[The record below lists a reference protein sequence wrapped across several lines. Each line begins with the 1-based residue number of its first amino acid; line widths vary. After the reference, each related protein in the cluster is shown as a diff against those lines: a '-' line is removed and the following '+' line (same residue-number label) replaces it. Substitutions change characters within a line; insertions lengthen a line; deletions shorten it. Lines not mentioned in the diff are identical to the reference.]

1 MNQEYEPA
9 MISMSE
15 RINEIGREI
24 SCAGNAP
31 LALDATGQAWYIE
44 SGSVDI
50 FLVECIDGVE
60 QTAPKHLVRT
70 QAAHLFPSV
79 KPHVAETTLQL
90 IAKGLPHSVV
100 KQVSLSELAR
110 LAPVPTEELIDAWIL
125 DLTHAFSKDF
135 FDQPLPDLR
144 IEMNAKADLVGHTI
158 STRRGVIW
166 LDIHT
171 DSSDRGLFMGVVD
184 AAEYKIG
191 DGEVAN
197 PLPLTPDSWLEF
209 SSSRLIPDTS
219 SSAQLIKSNRLLP
232 ALEAFHDLV
241 LSTERLNRVFAT
253 ADQTNVERESSFT
266 RRSDENEARDR
277 LLGVS
282 TSRSDDDTS
291 GRQSPLKR
299 TLDEIGNYEGITF
312 QWPENRQDPSREP
325 DLSSI
330 LMLSGVRRRSVW
342 LSGIKRWW
350 VGDSGAMLGYSLKDN
365 SPLALIPSGSGR
377 YCSIHPTTGEKT
389 AIDEEQNKTVGNLA
403 YQFYRPFSQAAN
415 GSAEL
420 GEMAR
425 PNLSAPLVKFLLMG
439 LVSNFLFILPVVA
452 FWLIATFILPSGEND
467 LLTPL
472 IFGLLLY
479 SLFAVFAYVLQGMA
493 MMRIEARFTTRVE
506 AAFWDRLLKLPIDF
520 LKQYSS
526 ADRAMRGLA
535 FQRLRDNTQWVASE
549 NVLSVIF
556 ALLMLSVLLVID
568 ATLGLVVLIVGG
580 LALTLTILLG
590 IRQIRPYDQS
600 VRISNRIVGSLFQII
615 NGIGKLR
622 VEGAE
627 GSAYAVWA
635 RDYKAQKRAELD
647 LGMWEAHLK
656 AFGTALPLIGAA
668 ALIGGIALFHRDNL
682 NTGDFILIFFTFLL
696 FLSSITRLGNE
707 FRAIMI
713 VKPELDR
720 IAPFLSA
727 KTEEY
732 VGQEPVEQLNGKI
745 SFDRVSFRYS
755 DDGPLILDNVSL
767 HANSG
772 EMIAI
777 AGHSGAG
784 KSTLF
789 RLLLGL
795 NLPTSGTI
803 LFDGRDL
810 RQLSVRQLRE
820 KIGTVPQHSGLSP
833 ENIWDN
839 ISAGHDDIS
848 AREILRAA
856 QVADIDDAIMR
867 MPMQMLTCVGNHQ
880 NVLSGGEVQRLT
892 IARAV
897 CRSPRILLLDE
908 ATNALDNRSQARVME
923 NLAKLPMTQVVIA
936 HRLSTLKQA
945 DRIYVL
951 QKGRIVEEGTYDEL
965 IGSDGVFCDLVRRQE
980 L

>member
-1 MNQEYEPA
+1 MTQEYEPV
-9 MISMSE
+9 MLSMSE
-15 RINEIGREI
+15 RIDKIGRVI
-24 SCAGNAP
+24 PCAGNAP
-31 LALDATGQAWYIE
+31 LALDASGQAWYIE
-44 SGSVDI
+44 SGAVDI

-70 QAAHLFPSV
+70 QAAHLVPSV
-79 KPHVAETTLQL
+79 KPHEAETTLKL

-110 LAPVPTEELIDAWIL
+110 LAPVQTEGLIDDWIL
-125 DLTHAFSKDF
+125 DLTRAFSKDF

-144 IEMNAKADLVGHTI
+144 IQINAEADLVGRTV
-158 STRRGVIW
+158 STRGGVVW

-171 DSSDRGLFMGVVD
+171 ESPDQGLFMGVVD
-184 AAEYKIG
+184 TAEYKVG
-191 DGEVAN
+191 SGEIAN

-209 SSSRLIPDTS
+209 SSSRPIPDTS

-241 LSTERLNRVFAT
+241 LSTERLNRMFAI

-266 RRSDENEARDR
+266 RLSDENEARDR
-277 LLGVS
+277 LLGVP
-282 TSRSDDDTS
+282 TSRSDDDAC
-291 GRQSPLKR
+291 GLQSPLKR
-299 TLDEIGNYEGITF
+299 ALNEIGNYEGINF
-312 QWPENRQDPSREP
+312 QWPQNRQDPSREP

-330 LMLSGVRRRSVW
+330 LKLSGVRKRSVW
-342 LSGIKRWW
+342 LSGIERWW

-365 SPLALIPSGSGR
+365 TPLALIPSGSGR
-377 YCSIHPTTGEKT
+377 YRSMHPKTGEKT
-389 AIDEEQNKTVGNLA
+389 VIDEEQNKTVGDLA
-403 YQFYRPFSQAAN
+403 YQFYRPFSQAVD

-439 LVSNFLFILPVVA
+439 LISNFLFILPVVA
-452 FWLIATFILPSGEND
+452 LWLIAAFILPSGEND
-467 LLTPL
+467 LLKPL
-472 IFGLLLY
+472 IFGFLLY

-493 MMRIEARFTTRVE
+493 MMQIEARFTTRVE

-520 LKQYSS
+520 LRQYSS

-549 NVLSVIF
+549 NVISVIF
-556 ALLMLSVLLVID
+556 ALLMLSVLLVLD
-568 ATLGLVVLIVGG
+568 VTLGLVVLIVGG
-580 LALTLTILLG
+580 LALTLTIMLG
-590 IRQIRPYDQS
+590 LRQIRPYDRS

-668 ALIGGIALFHRDNL
+668 ALMGGIAVFHRDNVS
-682 NTGDFILIFFTFLL
+682 TGDFILIFFTFLL
-696 FLSSITRLGNE
+696 FLSSVTRLGNE
-707 FRAIMI
+707 FGAIMI

-732 VGQEPVEQLNGKI
+732 VGHEPVEQLNGKI

-755 DDGPLILDNVSL
+755 PDGPLILDNVSL
-767 HANSG
+767 QANSG

-810 RQLSVRQLRE
+810 RQLNVRQLRE
-820 KIGTVPQHSGLSP
+820 KIGAVPQHSSLSP
-833 ENIWDN
+833 ESIWDN

-848 AREILRAA
+848 ARDIWRAA
-856 QVADIDDAIMR
+856 QVADIDGAITR

-880 NVLSGGEVQRLT
+880 NVLSGGELQRIT

-897 CRSPRILLLDE
+897 SRSPRILLLDE
-908 ATNALDNRSQARVME
+908 ATSALDNKSQARVME

-936 HRLSTLKQA
+936 QRLSTLKQA

-951 QKGRIVEEGTYDEL
+951 QKGRIAEAGTYDEL
-965 IGSDGVFCDLVRRQE
+965 VGSDGVFCDLVRRQE